1 MEDVKLLCIGIT
13 CLAIGIYLIRKN
25 RRELKAM
32 QKRDM
37 KWVATNNV
45 LMGAILM
52 FGLGLYISVRIIINL
67 F

>member
-1 MEDVKLLCIGIT
+1 MEDVKLFCIGIT

-25 RRELKAM
+25 RLELKAM

-52 FGLGLYISVRIIINL
+52 FVLGLYISVRIIINL